1 MLASDLIMMVRAS
14 RTISADQVDGLEKL
28 VFGSGGPSEE
38 QIDLL
43 FLMDSYLDRPH
54 PRWAELLTR
63 AALAALVPS
72 RLPVALHA
80 RAA

>member
-1 MLASDLIMMVRAS
+1 MLASDLVMLVRAS
-14 RTISADQVDGLEKL
+14 RTISGEEVERLERTL
-28 VFGSGGPSEE
+28 FGAGMPSDE

-54 PRWAELLTR
+54 PRWSELLAR
-63 AALAALVPS
+63 AALAALVPP
-72 RLPVALHA
+72 RRAAPIA